1 VSPEF
6 DGDPLEASGGVV
18 ARRRLELQRGRCRRI
33 AGTSLIGAAAG
44 VLFLCISGLEPAG
57 LAIPVFFGVAALLFA
72 AASAALFARLANLEL
87 RDKGEDA
94 EDDDGGQWRG
104 PDAPPEPPSGGNI
117 EFDWH
122 SFERD
127 FRAYCDRVPA
137 LS

>member
-1 VSPEF
+1 MSPEF
-6 DGDPLEASGGVV
+6 DGDSLEASGGVL
-18 ARRRLELQRGRCRRI
+18 ARRRLELQRGRCRRL
-33 AGTSLIGAAAG
+33 AAMSLLGAAAG
-44 VLFLCISGLEPAG
+44 VLFLSISGLEPAG
-57 LAIPVFFGVAALLFA
+57 LAIPVFLGVASLLFA
-72 AASAALFARLANLEL
+72 AASAALFARLANLQL

-94 EDDDGGQWRG
+94 EDDDGGQGRG

-122 SFERD
+122 RFERD